1 MYKYVPLS
9 HLGCLRFSILRGNRT
24 ITEAI
29 LSLVVEKNNRE
40 PTVYK
45 IGVGPRK
52 TMFSCLFPTF
62 LAFDFTVISR
72 FYTVVPFYY
81 CRGFLYYKHNFR
93 CCSGHPPPPLPPSIS
108 RIRPWNWRT
117 ILLQV
122 IECYSLSFL
131 KCLIFS

>member
-9 HLGCLRFSILRGNRT
+9 HLGCLRFSIVRGNRT

-52 TMFSCLFPTF
+52 TMFSCL
-62 LAFDFTVISR
+62 LRIS
-72 FYTVVPFYY
+72 
-81 CRGFLYYKHNFR
+81 
-93 CCSGHPPPPLPPSIS
+93 
-108 RIRPWNWRT
+108 
-117 ILLQV
+117 LLLT
-122 IECYSLSFL
+122 SLSSAVF
-131 KCLIFS
+131 IR